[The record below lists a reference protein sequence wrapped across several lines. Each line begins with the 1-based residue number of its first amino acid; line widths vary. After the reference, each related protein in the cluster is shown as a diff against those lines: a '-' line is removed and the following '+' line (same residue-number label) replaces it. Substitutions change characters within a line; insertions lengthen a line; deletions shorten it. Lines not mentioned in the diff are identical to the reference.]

1 MKIQTT
7 WQRTSATVV
16 ALAAWTALVLQLVL
30 ILRAKSPGLGV
41 GLTLLEFFSYFTI
54 LSNLL
59 VATTTT
65 LATIGSKPSFFA
77 RSDVRA
83 AVALYIAVTG
93 SIYLLVLSGLWAPQ
107 GLQWLADV
115 LLHYAVPVL
124 YLLWWVFGNA
134 HGRLV
139 WSDALRWLLFPL
151 VYLVWIFVRGNWLH
165 VYPYPF
171 IDLDTL
177 GLAAVLRNGV
187 LVCALFVILGSV
199 LVGIDRLL
207 GRVSR

>member
-1 MKIQTT
+1 MNQPL
-7 WQRTSATVV
+7 WQRMSATVV
-16 ALAAWTALVLQLVL
+16 AMVAWIALVLQLVL
-30 ILRAKSPGLGV
+30 ILRAKSPNLGV

-65 LATIGSKPSFFA
+65 LATIGSKHSFFA

-83 AVALYIAVTG
+83 AVALYIAVTA
-93 SIYLLVLSGLWAPQ
+93 SIYLFVLSGLWAPQ

-115 LLHYAVPVL
+115 LLHYTVPVL
-124 YLLWWVFGNA
+124 YLLWWIFGNA
-134 HGRLV
+134 HGGLV

-151 VYLVWIFVRGNWLH
+151 AYLVWTFVRGSWLH

-171 IDLDTL
+171 IDLDVL
-177 GLAAVLRNGV
+177 GPAAVVRNGG
-187 LVCALFVILGSV
+187 LVCVLFVILGSV

-207 GRVSR
+207 GRASR